1 MRHFNSNFMHINIS
15 KNWITSASER
25 WSEGHLAM
33 ARHAVSQ
40 HCALICQSSTKIYA
54 FLWIEN
60 WHVVVQFNL
69 FFCIWGWKSIEM
81 RGERKMKFQFLKRN
95 FRFLFFFI
103 SFFALTISISLYFL
117 CVFFLDM
124 EAWWRNI
131 LIKFS
136 SIKWFFFLIWIKIT
150 NSQQICVCD
159 TFFSLSLSFFS
170 SLTAHLFLSSW
181 FTWQL
186 TQKNL
191 LSFII
196 SCMFD

>member
-1 MRHFNSNFMHINIS
+1 MTVQNFTAKALCTRFWCRWGKKFNQHGIMRHFNSNFMHINIS

-117 CVFFLDM
+117 CVFFFGYEGVM
-124 EAWWRNI
+124 KKYFN
-131 LIKFS
+131 
-136 SIKWFFFLIWIKIT
+136 
-150 NSQQICVCD
+150 
-159 TFFSLSLSFFS
+159 
-170 SLTAHLFLSSW
+170 
-181 FTWQL
+181 
-186 TQKNL
+186 
-191 LSFII
+191 
-196 SCMFD
+196 